1 MKTINHLLASSC
13 TRHAD
18 RPALSLAFE
27 KPLSYGE
34 MERECRR
41 LAGALHRAGVR
52 KGRRVAILAAN
63 SPQWALAYLATV
75 RLGGVAVPILPDF
88 HESDVRHIITA
99 SQPRVLFIGSQQFEK
114 IVEIERDLPKHVV
127 ILDDTAIRNAPLDVI
142 PLGAFTADAPTIND
156 KLASLAGAVKP
167 DDPASLIFTSGTS
180 GHSKAVTLS
189 HGNLVSNAE
198 AAMQVVRIHPEMTFL
213 SLLPLSHAYEF
224 TCGFLTPLASGG
236 RIVYAG
242 ARPSPT
248 ILRKICEHERPQ
260 AICVVPMIMEKIYKK
275 RLLPEL
281 RRNRLLRFGLRLPGL
296 RRRIYQKVGRKL
308 LSFFGGRLEVMAIGG
323 APLNREV
330 EEFLRRIEFPFL
342 VGYGL
347 TEAAPLVAAG
357 PFGDPAIPVGSCG
370 KPVPGVEVRIV
381 NPAPDSGAGEILV
394 KGPNVMLGY
403 YENPEL
409 TKETIDEDGWLA
421 TGDLGYVDRG
431 GNLFVIGRSKSV
443 IVLSHGEN
451 IYPEAIEDRLLA
463 YPLVAECLVIGRN
476 DRLEA
481 LVYPDYDY
489 VDRETAGAKET
500 ARQAFVAAA
509 LEEIRREVNAE
520 LPRYSHLAR
529 IVERQE
535 PFIKTATQKIKRFLY
550 A

>member
-1 MKTINHLLASSC
+1 MKTINHLLASSS
-13 TRHAD
+13 TRHGD

-27 KPLSYGE
+27 EPLTYSD
-34 MERECRR
+34 MEREIRR
-41 LAGALHRAGVR
+41 LAGALFRAGVR
-52 KGRRVAILAAN
+52 RGRRVAILAAN
-63 SPQWALAYLATV
+63 SPEWALAYLATV
-75 RLGGVAVPILPDF
+75 RIGGIAVPILPDF

-99 SQPRVLFIGSQQFEK
+99 SRPRVLFISSQLLEK
-114 IVEIERDLPKHVV
+114 IVEIERDLPEKVV
-127 ILDDTAIRNAPLDVI
+127 TLDDTTIKNAPIEVT
-142 PLGAFTADAPTIND
+142 PLAAFTADAPAIDD

-198 AAMQVVRIHPEMTFL
+198 AAMQVVPIHPEMTFL

-248 ILRKICEHERPQ
+248 ILRKICAHERPQ

-281 RRNRLLRFGLRLPGL
+281 RRNHLVRLGLRLPVL
-296 RRRIYQKVGRKL
+296 RRRIHQAVGRKL
-308 LSFFGGRLEVMAIGG
+308 LAFFGGRLEVMAIGG

-330 EEFLRRIEFPFL
+330 EEFLRRIGFPFL

-357 PFGDPAIPVGSCG
+357 PFGDDSVPAGSCG

-381 NPAPDSGAGEILV
+381 NPAAGSGAGEILV

-409 TKETIDEDGWLA
+409 TRKTIDEDGWLA
-421 TGDLGYVDRG
+421 TGDLGYTDRK
-431 GNLFVIGRSKSV
+431 GNLFVVGRSKSV

-463 YPLVAECLVIGRN
+463 YPLVAECLVVGRN

-489 VDRETAGAKET
+489 VDRETTGARE
-500 ARQAFVAAA
+500 AERQDFVASA
-509 LEEIRREVNAE
+509 LEEIRREVNAG
-520 LPRYSHLAR
+520 LPPYSHLAR
-529 IVERQE
+529 ITERQE